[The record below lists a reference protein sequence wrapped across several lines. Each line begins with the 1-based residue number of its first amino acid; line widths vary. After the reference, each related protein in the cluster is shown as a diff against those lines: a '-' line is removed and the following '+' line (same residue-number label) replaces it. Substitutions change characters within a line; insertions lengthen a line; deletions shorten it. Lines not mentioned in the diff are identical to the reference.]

1 MNNHNQNA
9 RLAIILLC
17 LVSMSWINCSSQLST
32 ARACREENDR
42 LSQSVTELNNEIKDL
57 NERFEGYI
65 SSTKSKFDTIEKH
78 IVENENEISALKG
91 ELDRLSKAQG
101 SEQTNSVSIKKSN
114 FEIGEECSVPSVSTH
129 VKYCTDYRFYNLWY
143 TPHYRLQQVA
153 WTDELGMRR
162 YNNDYLVAL
171 GSYYST
177 DIGDRFEVTLD
188 TGKTFTVMLADGK
201 WDSDCDES
209 NMYTPCVD
217 YNGEYAGNL
226 LEFIMDKYSVSN
238 EMYAYGSLDYYE
250 EFKGSVS
257 KMVYLGRDA
266 SEDWDTYL

>member
-91 ELDRLSKAQG
+91 ELDRLSKAQS
-101 SEQTNSVSIKKSN
+101 SEQTSSVSIK
-114 FEIGEECSVPSVSTH
+114 
-129 VKYCTDYRFYNLWY
+129 NLIL
-143 TPHYRLQQVA
+143 R
-153 WTDELGMRR
+153 
-162 YNNDYLVAL
+162 
-171 GSYYST
+171 
-177 DIGDRFEVTLD
+177 
-188 TGKTFTVMLADGK
+188 
-201 WDSDCDES
+201 
-209 NMYTPCVD
+209 
-217 YNGEYAGNL
+217 
-226 LEFIMDKYSVSN
+226 
-238 EMYAYGSLDYYE
+238 
-250 EFKGSVS
+250 
-257 KMVYLGRDA
+257 
-266 SEDWDTYL
+266 